1 MEDRE
6 VINDI
11 LVNLFE
17 EILEIEADA
26 ILKGE
31 FKDIS
36 VNDMHILNA
45 IGQGKGKNMSTIAE
59 MRGVTIGSLST
70 SMNSLVKK
78 GYVYRER
85 SEEDR
90 RVVIIKLTEKGD
102 KAYEAHNEFHDM
114 LTDAAMSSM
123 TPEELPKVVKVL
135 KKVAIFFREFRLK
148 DNTEKQEKETCQT
161 Q

>member
-1 MEDRE
+1 MNSRE

-17 EILEIEADA
+17 EIMEIEAEA

-36 VNDMHILNA
+36 VNDMHIIGA
-45 IGQGKGKNMSTIAE
+45 IEPGKGKNMSAIAE
-59 MRGVTIGSLST
+59 LRGVTIGSLST

-90 RVVIIKLTEKGD
+90 RLVIIKLTEKGVRAFEEH
-102 KAYEAHNEFHDM
+102 KRFHDM
-114 LTDAAMSSM
+114 LADAVIGSM
-123 TPEELPKVVKVL
+123 EEEELLIVTGVL
-135 KKVAIFFREFRLK
+135 KAVAEFFREFRK
-148 DNTEKQEKETCQT
+148 MENGNK
-161 Q
+161 

>member
-1 MEDRE
+1 MNSRE

-17 EILEIEADA
+17 EILEIEAEA

-31 FKDIS
+31 FKNIS
-36 VNDMHILNA
+36 VNDMHIINA
-45 IGQGKGKNMSTIAE
+45 IEPGDGKNMSTIAE

-78 GYVYRER
+78 GFVYRER

-90 RVVIIKLTEKGD
+90 RVVIIKLTEKGIR
-102 KAYEAHNEFHDM
+102 AYDAHKKFHDM
-114 LTDAAMSSM
+114 LADAVIGSM
-123 TPEELPKVVKVL
+123 EEEELLIVTGVL
-135 KKVAIFFREFRLK
+135 KAVAEFFRDFRK
-148 DNTEKQEKETCQT
+148 KSETE
-161 Q
+161 

>member
-1 MEDRE
+1 MNNRE

-17 EILEIEADA
+17 EILKIEAEA
-26 ILKGE
+26 ILNGE
-31 FKDIS
+31 FGDIS

-45 IGQGKGKNMSTIAE
+45 IGQGEGKNMSTIAE

-70 SMNSLVKK
+70 SMSSLVKK
-78 GYVYRER
+78 GYVCRER

-90 RVVIIKLTEKGD
+90 RVVIIKLTEKGEL
-102 KAYEAHNEFHDM
+102 AYAAHKEFHDM
-114 LTDAAMSSM
+114 LTDAAMGSM
-123 TPEELPKVVKVL
+123 TPEELPKVVKLL

-148 DNTEKQEKETCQT
+148 QNSENKE
-161 Q
+161 